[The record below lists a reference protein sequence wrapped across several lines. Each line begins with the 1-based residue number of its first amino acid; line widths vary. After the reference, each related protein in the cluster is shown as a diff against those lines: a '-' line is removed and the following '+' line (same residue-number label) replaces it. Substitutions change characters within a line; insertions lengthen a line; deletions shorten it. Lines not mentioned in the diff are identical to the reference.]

1 MTVMRRLVARASV
14 VGPPLAP
21 PRRMGRRRAR
31 GFAIA
36 ALVSGIAVGAG
47 HLLAEAT
54 VELMATGGLPAHLV
68 GIFEEP
74 IAFQALADGRQLV
87 FDRRAH
93 AVYVVD
99 ALRRAATKIVQV
111 GSEDGRVLGPVAM
124 DAAPD
129 NTFVVADAPSRRERI
144 QHFDADGKRL
154 GGFTL
159 PGRSEPR
166 VSVGSLV
173 LNGVGSLQFTGTSVL
188 INQPETGALITEY
201 SLNGYPLRSI
211 GRLRATGQ
219 EEDRQVHLA
228 LNTGLPLT
236 TADGGFFFVFQ
247 TGEPVFRKY
256 DKAGAVVFERLVQGR
271 DLDDYLKAIPRAWPK
286 RQVGSQELPLVS
298 PTIRTAA
305 VDRAGGL
312 WLSFAVPVTY
322 RYDADGDRVGA
333 YRFRGAG
340 PLQPTSLFFTG
351 DHQVIVTPGLFEF
364 TFQ

>member
-1 MTVMRRLVARASV
+1 MTVVSRLVTSRS
-14 VGPPLAP
+14 
-21 PRRMGRRRAR
+21 RRRWWTAPAYTAVVFVTLL
-31 GFAIA
+31 GA
-36 ALVSGIAVGAG
+36 AGV
-47 HLLAEAT
+47 LAESAT
-54 VELMATGGLPAHLV
+54 EVRAAAGLPAHLA

-74 IAFQALADGRQLV
+74 IAFQEVADGRQIV

-99 ALRRAATKIVQV
+99 ATRTAATKIVQV
-111 GSEDGRVLGPVAM
+111 GREEGRVLGPVAM

-129 NTFVVADAPSRRERI
+129 GTFVVADAPGRRERI
-144 QHFDADGKRL
+144 QHFDIDGKRL
-154 GGFTL
+154 GGFSL

-188 INQPETGALITEY
+188 INQPETGSLITEY

-236 TADGGFFFVFQ
+236 TPDGGFFFVFQ
-247 TGEPVFRKY
+247 AGEPMFRRF

-271 DLDDYLKAIPRAWPK
+271 ELDDYLKAIPRTWPK
-286 RQVGSQELPLVS
+286 RQVGSQELPLVT

-340 PLQPTSLFFTG
+340 PVQPSSLFFTARNRLL
-351 DHQVIVTPGLFEF
+351 VTPGLFEF
-364 TFQ
+364 AVP